1 MKKFW
6 NEWIQPNKTQISLG
20 VLILLTVFR
29 IFLFL
34 STPLAGAGDPGSD
47 DWNLLNHAWQL
58 MQGNWLGSWQ
68 DNTLSYG
75 IAFPFFVMLCN
86 KLCIPFMMAVAL
98 LYIGSILFFLYI
110 RELQPS

>member
-34 STPLAGAGDPGSD
+34 STPLAGAGDSR
-47 DWNLLNHAWQL
+47 Q
-58 MQGNWLGSWQ
+58 
-68 DNTLSYG
+68 
-75 IAFPFFVMLCN
+75 
-86 KLCIPFMMAVAL
+86 
-98 LYIGSILFFLYI
+98 
-110 RELQPS
+110 